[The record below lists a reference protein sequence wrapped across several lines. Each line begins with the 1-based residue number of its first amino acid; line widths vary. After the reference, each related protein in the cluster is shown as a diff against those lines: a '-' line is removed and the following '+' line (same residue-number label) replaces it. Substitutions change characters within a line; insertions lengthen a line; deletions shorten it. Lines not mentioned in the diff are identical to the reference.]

1 MVEVFL
7 NVILPV
13 VLVAALA
20 GALDR
25 YRPIPV
31 EPIAS
36 IVFFLFTPSLVFH
49 SLSNTELPAELSIRI
64 VAFAVVVFLAGY
76 AASVAWSL
84 ARRHD
89 PQLRAGLA
97 LSVTSVNAGNMG
109 LPVTLLAFGDA
120 GLEVAVV
127 HFISVATLAA
137 SASVVVASMAGG
149 SARDALIAPFRFP
162 VVYAAAAGLAVSGFG
177 IELPVTIAA
186 PAESLAGAAVPVM
199 LVVLGLQLGRGLG
212 GRGDLIDT
220 GAATVLRLA
229 AGPAIALGA
238 TYVLGIDGTA
248 QRVLIVLGGMPTA
261 VFATI
266 LATEFRARPQFVTR
280 SVVTS
285 TLLSVLTLTVL
296 ITLVR

>member
-20 GALDR
+20 AALDR

-49 SLSNTELPAELSIRI
+49 SLSNTDLPAELSIRI
-64 VAFAVVVFLAGY
+64 VAFAIVVFLAGY
-76 AASVAWSL
+76 AASVAWSV

-97 LSVTSVNAGNMG
+97 LSVTSLNAGNMG

-162 VVYAAAAGLAVSGFG
+162 VVYAAAAGLAVSGYG

-238 TYVLGIDGTA
+238 TYVLGIDGMA

-266 LATEFRARPQFVTR
+266 LATEFQARPQFVTR
-280 SVVTS
+280 SVVAS

-296 ITLVR
+296 ITIVR

>member
-20 GALDR
+20 AALDR

-49 SLSNTELPAELSIRI
+49 SLSNTDLPAELSIRI
-64 VAFAVVVFLAGY
+64 VAFAIVVFLAGY
-76 AASVAWSL
+76 AASVAWSV

-120 GLEVAVV
+120 GLQVAVV

-162 VVYAAAAGLAVSGFG
+162 VLYAAGAGLAVSGFNV
-177 IELPVTIAA
+177 ELPVTIAA

-238 TYVLGIDGTA
+238 TYVLGIDGMA

-266 LATEFRARPQFVTR
+266 LATEFAARPQFVTR
-280 SVVTS
+280 SVVAS

-296 ITLVR
+296 ITIVR